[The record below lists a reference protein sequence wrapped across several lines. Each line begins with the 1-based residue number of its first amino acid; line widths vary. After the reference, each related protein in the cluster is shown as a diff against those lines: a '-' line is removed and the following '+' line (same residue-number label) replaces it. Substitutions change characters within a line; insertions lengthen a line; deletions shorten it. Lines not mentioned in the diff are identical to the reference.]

1 MGLRDIASD
10 VGCLLR
16 RDGVRATVRR
26 LGGGFRRGELLVI
39 AKRLDEIQDISFR
52 ADLHI
57 EALGPPSLPALAEL
71 NRRRCDR
78 RATARFAADIAR
90 GHQGFV
96 ASSDG
101 GIVGYYWW
109 TDGDHPHLRRLGV
122 ELQPGDVYGFDF
134 FVAEEQRGEGRAV
147 GFLHA
152 IETSLMERGFTR
164 LWGYVRAD
172 NRPARWL
179 YSMRGY
185 EVVKHVDLRAGQM
198 R

>member
-1 MGLRDIASD
+1 MGLRDIGSD

-16 RDGVRATVRR
+16 RDGVRETVRR
-26 LGGGFRRGELLVI
+26 VAGGFRQGDLLVLL
-39 AKRLDEIQDISFR
+39 KRLDEIHDISFH
-52 ADLHI
+52 AALEIEDLAPH
-57 EALGPPSLPALAEL
+57 SLSALAEL
-71 NRRRCDR
+71 NRRRCDT
-78 RATARFAADIAR
+78 RANARFAADIEH
-90 GHQGFV
+90 GYHGFV
-96 ASSDG
+96 ALLDG
-101 GIVGYYWW
+101 GIVGYFWW

-134 FVAEEQRGEGRAV
+134 FVAAEQRGEGRAV
-147 GFLHA
+147 AFLHA
-152 IETSLMERGFTR
+152 IETALVERGYTR

-185 EVVKHVDLRAGQM
+185 EVFKHVRLRVGRM